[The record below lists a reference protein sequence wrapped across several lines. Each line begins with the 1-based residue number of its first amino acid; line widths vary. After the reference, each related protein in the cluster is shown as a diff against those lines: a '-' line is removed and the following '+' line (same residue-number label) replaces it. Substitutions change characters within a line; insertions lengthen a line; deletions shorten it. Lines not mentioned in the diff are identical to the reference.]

1 MFEKVRQQVSMR
13 PFLPRRRIGPETSIR
28 PIGEIRTRSGEVQQY
43 WYKAVRGIE
52 WIEAAALPQGG
63 DELRLA
69 GPHAEA
75 DYGTSDAKIEQSFV
89 PVRRFDRVLISAQL
103 GNTDRRYPAQPRT
116 VERQYKPLDPPGC
129 ADQLVI
135 LTTPAAMYELAGNC

>member
-1 MFEKVRQQVSMR
+1 M
-13 PFLPRRRIGPETSIR
+13 PFLP
-28 PIGEIRTRSGEVQQY
+28 PID
-43 WYKAVRGIE
+43 
-52 WIEAAALPQGG
+52 L
-63 DELRLA
+63 LRQ
-69 GPHAEA
+69 A
-75 DYGTSDAKIEQSFV
+75 DNS
-89 PVRRFDRVLISAQL
+89 RRFDRVLISAQL